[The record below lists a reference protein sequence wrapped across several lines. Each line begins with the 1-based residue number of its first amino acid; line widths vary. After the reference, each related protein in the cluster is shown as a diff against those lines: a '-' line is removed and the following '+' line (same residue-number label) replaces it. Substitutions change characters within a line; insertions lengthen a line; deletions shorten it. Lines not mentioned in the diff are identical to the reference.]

1 MTIAEDSISL
11 HKKLR
16 GKISIYAKRKIKSK
30 RDLSLLYTPG
40 VGAVCKE
47 IAQQKEL
54 IFSYTSRWNLVA
66 VLTDGSAILG
76 LGNLGPEAALPVME
90 GKAILFKEFGGV
102 DAFPICLKT
111 QVQDEIIQIAEALE
125 PSLGGINL
133 EDISAPRCF
142 EIEATLK
149 ERLHIPVFHDDQHGT
164 AIVALAALIN
174 ACKITTKNMTEAKIV
189 INGAGSAGIAIAKFF
204 YNWGCRN
211 LIICDSKGI
220 IAPQR
225 TDLNKAKQEILTI
238 TNPDKITGSLQMALK
253 GSDVFIGV
261 SSANLL
267 TAQDIRSMAKEPIV
281 FALANPDPEI
291 TPAEARCG
299 GAAIIA
305 TGRSDFPN
313 QINNV
318 LAFPGIFRGALD
330 VEAEQI
336 NEEMKLAAAQAIA
349 DLVSTR
355 ELDKGIVVPSAL
367 DRSVGLAVGLATARA
382 ASKSGVAR
390 LKLNDNELKAK
401 IKKNLKL

>member
-16 GKISIYAKRKIKSK
+16 GKISIRSKRKIKSK

-47 IAQQKEL
+47 IAQKKEL

-66 VLTDGSAILG
+66 VLTVGSAILG

-111 QVQDEIIQIAEALE
+111 QVQEGIVQIAEALE
-125 PSLGGINL
+125 PTLGGINL

-142 EIEATLK
+142 EIEAALK
-149 ERLHIPVFHDDQHGT
+149 ERLRIPVFHDDQHGT
-164 AIVALAALIN
+164 AIVALAAFIN
-174 ACKITTKNMTEAKIV
+174 ACKITNKNMSEVKIV

-204 YNWGCRN
+204 HNWGCRN
-211 LIICDSKGI
+211 LVVCDSKGVI
-220 IAPQR
+220 SSQR
-225 TDLNKAKQEILTI
+225 TDLNKAKQEILAF
-238 TNPDKITGSLQMALK
+238 TNPERLSGSLQMALK

-261 SSANLL
+261 SSANIL

-291 TPAEARCG
+291 TPSEARRG

-336 NEEMKLAAAQAIA
+336 NEEMKSAAAQAIA
-349 DLVSTR
+349 DLVSSR

-382 ASKSGVAR
+382 ACKSGVAR
-390 LKLNDNELKAK
+390 LQLSDNALKSK
-401 IKKNLKL
+401 IKKNLRL